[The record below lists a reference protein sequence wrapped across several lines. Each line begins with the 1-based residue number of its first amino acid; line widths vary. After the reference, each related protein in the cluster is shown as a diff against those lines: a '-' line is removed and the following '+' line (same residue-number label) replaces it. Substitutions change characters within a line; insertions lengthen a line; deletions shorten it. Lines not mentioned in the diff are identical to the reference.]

1 MQPFKDSKGRTW
13 QIEANVSSINRV
25 KNLTQCDLLDI
36 ENKIHQL
43 STDPMLLVNVL
54 YAFCEPQAKALSVTD
69 IDFGEGFSGDV
80 IDHATRALLLELADF
95 FPKPAQRAALKKLMQ
110 ALDDVT
116 DRGMDLITQRIEALL
131 PQKKAEAMEKVN
143 QLVASLFTDSPG
155 SSASAPTH

>member
-36 ENKIHQL
+36 ERHIKPI

-54 YAFCEPQAKALSVTD
+54 YAFCEPQAKALNVSD
-69 IDFGEGFSGDV
+69 IDFGEGFAGDV
-80 IDHATRALLLELADF
+80 IDQATRALLLELADF

-116 DRGMDLITQRIEALL
+116 DRGMDLITQRIQTLL
-131 PQKKAEAMEKVN
+131 PQKKAEAMEKVS
-143 QLVASLFTDSPG
+143 QVVESLFTDSL
-155 SSASAPTH
+155 ASAESTQIP